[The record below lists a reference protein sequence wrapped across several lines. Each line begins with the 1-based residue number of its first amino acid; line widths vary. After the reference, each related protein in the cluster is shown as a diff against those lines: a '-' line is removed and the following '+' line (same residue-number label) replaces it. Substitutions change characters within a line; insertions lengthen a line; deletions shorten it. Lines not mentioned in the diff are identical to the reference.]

1 MPEFKDPKAPI
12 IPENLDQLTE
22 EGITRKVG
30 GNIGIIIFIIGV
42 LWAFFHLYT
51 AGAGQLTASLQR
63 SAHLSVAL
71 ALCFLY
77 FPINKKN
84 EESFKQ
90 IPIYDILLA
99 LISFASVFYVF
110 IYYEDLAHRV
120 GRPETMD
127 LLFGGIAVLA
137 ILEAS
142 RRAFGWVLPIVTIVF
157 LFYSYAGPYMPDV
170 IAHRGYGLRRVIDH
184 LYLTGEGIFGIP
196 VGVAASFVFVFV
208 IFGSFFQASGA
219 GLYMVQ
225 LAYAMLGKTKGG
237 PAKAAVAGS
246 GFMGS
251 IVGSSVANTVVTG
264 SITIPMM
271 KKAGYKPE
279 VAGGIETA
287 ASTDGQ
293 FLPPIMG
300 AAAFIMAEFTGIP
313 YHQIIIHAA
322 LPAIVSY
329 IALLLMVHLEADK
342 TGIKPLPPEEIPKF
356 IPTFLSGIYFW
367 FPVIVLIYYLLILRY
382 TPLTAGFY
390 GIVAMLLISLIL
402 KLVQAYK
409 GIRAGSDNPLMAY
422 FKQLVAMG
430 KEFINGL
437 DSAAKAMAGIGVACA
452 CAGIIV
458 GVISLTGLGLRMT
471 ILFAVFA
478 GDNLLLLLFLAAG
491 MSLILGMG
499 LPTTAKYVIMAALV
513 APAVLFVEPTL
524 PVVAVHLFIL
534 YYAILADDTPPVGVA
549 AFSAAAIARSDPI
562 RTGIQGFKLDMGAFL
577 LPFMFVYNTQFL
589 LIDTTWYKAAL
600 VVGTSI
606 FGIYC
611 FSTVIQRWFFT
622 KLKLWEM
629 AVMLA
634 ISISMI
640 WPTILSDIIGVSV
653 FVLIY
658 IGQRRR
664 KARELASGDF
674 HEIVD
679 SHK

>member
-1 MPEFKDPKAPI
+1 VPALKDPKAPI

-30 GNIGIIIFIIGV
+30 GNIGTIVFIIGV
-42 LWAFFHLYT
+42 LWALFHLYT

-77 FPINKKN
+77 FPISKKN

-127 LLFGGIAVLA
+127 LVFGGIAVLA

-208 IFGSFFQASGA
+208 IFGSFFQTSGA

-237 PAKAAVAGS
+237 PAKAAVVGS

-271 KKAGYKPE
+271 KKAGYKSE

-409 GIRAGSDNPLMAY
+409 DIKAVSDNPLMAY
-422 FKQLVAMG
+422 LKQLVAMG
-430 KEFINGL
+430 KEFIDGL

-549 AFSAAAIARSDPI
+549 AYSAAAIARSEPI

-634 ISISMI
+634 IAISMI
-640 WPTILSDIIGVSV
+640 WPTILTDIIGVGV

-658 IGQRRR
+658 LGQRRR
-664 KARELASGDF
+664 KAKELASGEF
-674 HEIVD
+674 HEHVD

>member
-1 MPEFKDPKAPI
+1 MPALKDPNAPI

-30 GNIGIIIFIIGV
+30 GNIGTIVFIIGV
-42 LWAFFHLYT
+42 LWALFHLYT

-77 FPINKKN
+77 FPISKKN

-127 LLFGGIAVLA
+127 LVFGGIAVLA

-208 IFGSFFQASGA
+208 IFGSFFQTSGA

-237 PAKAAVAGS
+237 PAKAAVVGS

-271 KKAGYKPE
+271 KKAGYKSE

-409 GIRAGSDNPLMAY
+409 DIKAVSDNPLMAY
-422 FKQLVAMG
+422 LKQLVAMG
-430 KEFINGL
+430 KEFIDGL

-549 AFSAAAIARSDPI
+549 AYSAAAIARSEPI

-577 LPFMFVYNTQFL
+577 LPFMFIYNTQFL

-634 ISISMI
+634 IAISMI
-640 WPTILSDIIGVSV
+640 WPTILTDIIGVGV

-658 IGQRRR
+658 LGQRRR
-664 KARELASGDF
+664 KAKELASGEF
-674 HEIVD
+674 HEHVD

>member
-1 MPEFKDPKAPI
+1 MPEFKDPKTLI
-12 IPENLDQLTE
+12 IPENLEQLTE

-30 GNIGIIIFIIGV
+30 GNIGTIVFIIGV
-42 LWAFFHLYT
+42 LWAFFHFYT

-84 EESFKQ
+84 EESFKR

-99 LISFASVFYVF
+99 LISFAAVFYVF

-120 GRPETMD
+120 GRPEIMD
-127 LLFGGIAVLA
+127 LVFGGITVLA
-137 ILEAS
+137 VLEAS
-142 RRAFGWVLPIVTIVF
+142 RRAFGWVLPIVTMVF
-157 LFYSYAGPYMPDV
+157 LFYAYAGPYMPDV

-208 IFGSFFQASGA
+208 IFGSFFQTSGA

-237 PAKAAVAGS
+237 PAKAAVVGS

-402 KLVQAYK
+402 KLVQGYK
-409 GIRAGSDNPLMAY
+409 DIRAGSDNPLMVY
-422 FKQLVAMG
+422 LNQLVAMG
-430 KEFINGL
+430 KEFIDGL

-549 AFSAAAIARSDPI
+549 AYSAAAIARSDPI

-640 WPTILSDIIGVSV
+640 WPSILTDIVGVSV

-664 KARELASGDF
+664 KAKELASGDF